1 MAKKINKEDLFDN
14 YFVTANSAISTFETV
29 FHIDGVWSEIFGVD
43 ASEQYGFSSPSVE
56 QIARDHIRASGAW
69 EKLSWLYDYAV
80 YGIVRQHPED
90 IVIGGAEVLSYIT
103 TEMEAPS
110 IEWNHITAQGDGRY
124 ALDSGESI
132 LLEKLALLANIDVRT
147 VRNAISAGELVA
159 EKGEGLILIENASA
173 RNWISGRRGFK
184 PTVFLDEKLDELKEI
199 ANPGE
204 FGAFLAAQRK
214 KIGLDSNEKK
224 LTAFHPG
231 ADARVLLEIENGVF
245 RLPIDTVFPIA
256 DFYQLDRSE
265 FLACVMRV
273 FFSEQLFALRE
284 TIKAQ

>member
-1 MAKKINKEDLFDN
+1 MAKKIDKEVLFDN
-14 YFVTANSAISTFETV
+14 YFVTANEAISTFETV

-43 ASEQYGFSSPSVE
+43 ASEQYGFSSPSIE

-80 YGIVRQHPED
+80 DGIVRQHPED
-90 IVIGGAEVLSYIT
+90 LVIGGAEVLSYIT
-103 TEMEAPS
+103 TEMGAPS
-110 IEWNHITAQGDGRY
+110 DRWYDITAQGDGRW

-132 LLEKLALLANIDVRT
+132 MTDKLALLAGVDIRT
-147 VRNAISAGELVA
+147 VRNAISAGELIA

-184 PTVFLDEKLDELKEI
+184 PTVYLDEKLGELNEI
-199 ANPGE
+199 TSPSE
-204 FGAFLAAQRK
+204 FGAFIAAQRK
-214 KIGLDSNEKK
+214 KIGLDTDEKK
-224 LTAFHPG
+224 LTVFHPG
-231 ADARVLLEIENGVF
+231 VDTRALLEIENGVF
-245 RLPIDTVFPIA
+245 KLPIDTVFPIA

-265 FLACVMRV
+265 FLSCVMRV
-273 FFSEQLFALRE
+273 FFSEQLSALRE